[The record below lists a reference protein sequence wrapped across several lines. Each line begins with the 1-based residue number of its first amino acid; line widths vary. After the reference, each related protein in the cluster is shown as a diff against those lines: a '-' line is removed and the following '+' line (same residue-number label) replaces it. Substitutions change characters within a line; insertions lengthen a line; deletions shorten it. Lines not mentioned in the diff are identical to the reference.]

1 MSDLPPFSRTKLVQC
16 QQSDFYYMTTQ
27 MALQFAILGQTQLA
41 RRIVSKLNKY
51 DYFHGHHVALLPMR
65 LLWVQQGMWP
75 DGEEER
81 MRESII
87 EDRKSHTEEVGEQE
101 EQERA
106 GKHPKIETP
115 ERPVT
120 RNDIKAE
127 VIKLAS
133 GWAES
138 WYWPDRPR
146 TPLEELHGRKGNKNK
161 GMALDPSTMTL
172 SEAHATIQK
181 ILTAVENMEPK
192 EHKYVQTGAVA
203 MDVSSA
209 LVNALD
215 IRLQLGWQDDLL
227 EEIEGLPTVDEILA
241 MIAKNLNSN
250 QQMETLAQSQRAWR
264 ILSRGALAEVLDIDA
279 KKLDAYVKEAEQ
291 IIDERLANG
300 RQEAPDSTVAELL
313 QEIEHNS
320 QTKKGGISGLNSDSV
335 RTLFRDPATVGQ
347 IEETEKRLGAQLPAD
362 YKDFLSITDGFGA
375 AFSGILFEPPLSP
388 VSNIRWLTDDEDY
401 FTDLFL
407 DIPGRMFRSI
417 RPRNSKDEPD
427 WTKVS
432 KAVQV
437 GSEDIFELWLIRPR
451 VVEDVKTRVNL
462 ILNRNDN
469 DYDDKAKTSLRHMV
483 EDFAGS
489 LEKFY
494 ALDWAFLT
502 WASGGVASMQAY
514 PSFKA
519 YLTHVAKSGVKG
531 DGDAL
536 SERKFI
542 GYSMLRADAILK
554 PGEEI

>member
-1 MSDLPPFSRTKLVQC
+1 VALEPQFDISVKVVGGASRE
-16 QQSDFYYMTTQ
+16 SGHH
-27 MALQFAILGQTQLA
+27 A
-41 RRIVSKLNKY
+41 
-51 DYFHGHHVALLPMR
+51 HGH
-65 LLWVQQGMWP
+65 G
-75 DGEEER
+75 
-81 MRESII
+81 
-87 EDRKSHTEEVGEQE
+87 
-101 EQERA
+101 
-106 GKHPKIETP
+106 
-115 ERPVT
+115 
-120 RNDIKAE
+120 
-127 VIKLAS
+127 
-133 GWAES
+133 
-138 WYWPDRPR
+138 
-146 TPLEELHGRKGNKNK
+146 
-161 GMALDPSTMTL
+161 
-172 SEAHATIQK
+172 
-181 ILTAVENMEPK
+181 
-192 EHKYVQTGAVA
+192 
-203 MDVSSA
+203 
-209 LVNALD
+209 
-215 IRLQLGWQDDLL
+215 
-227 EEIEGLPTVDEILA
+227 TVDEILA

-320 QTKKGGISGLNSDSV
+320 QTKKGGTSRLNSDSV

-514 PSFKA
+514 PSFQA